1 MHQKLKM
8 NIQRK
13 QHDLSDDDVL
23 LVSSTKSRLTVNPSR
38 PFRSIESRIDDVI
51 SKSFKIAPETPAEL
65 ARNHTQRD
73 IDSLDD
79 IVDFE
84 DFLNDCQG
92 SCDEP
97 TSSKSKEKSV
107 SCSKKSKISE
117 SNEKRA
123 ADNQRKK
130 TKSRKKSSSRTKPIP
145 ITVAK
150 KRKIV
155 IPKHFQE
162 KLYSIRTISKNYVV
176 SYRTQ

>member
-1 MHQKLKM
+1 MHGKLKI
-8 NIQRK
+8 NFQRK
-13 QHDLSDDDVL
+13 QLDLSDDDVQ

-73 IDSLDD
+73 IDTLDD

-84 DFLNDCQG
+84 DFLNECQG
-92 SCDEP
+92 SFDEP
-97 TSSKSKEKSV
+97 TSPKSKQKSV
-107 SCSKKSKISE
+107 ISSNKSKKSE
-117 SNEKRA
+117 SNEKRMA
-123 ADNQRKK
+123 ENQRKK

-162 KLYSIRTISKNYVV
+162 KLYSIDTI
-176 SYRTQ
+176 